1 MKIIFLSSVISNKN
15 ENISTTY
22 SIYLFCPLYQLVSDQ
37 IEASLYFKKILQ
49 YFSLCIIG
57 SERKSRALCRLKN
70 QEVSPGRQG
79 SSSFCCFLAR
89 TLP

>member
-1 MKIIFLSSVISNKN
+1 LSS
-15 ENISTTY
+15 
-22 SIYLFCPLYQLVSDQ
+22 PLYQLVSDQ
-37 IEASLYFKKILQ
+37 IVASIYFKKIIQ

-79 SSSFCCFLAR
+79 NGGRRGLRDCKCNLAGSATWLIR
-89 TLP
+89 ITIAG